1 MHLPFSCTLY
11 ENRRIKFMQDQKR
24 IIGANTGNYDNLG
37 LALFTTE
44 NKASIRATA
53 KFIAG
58 CFTLRNN

>member
-1 MHLPFSCTLY
+1 
-11 ENRRIKFMQDQKR
+11 MQDQKR

-58 CFTLRNN
+58 CFYIKKQLTLTELFSITISYD